1 MDAPAQPMVSAE
13 AKMTPM
19 MAQYL
24 AVKAKHPDVL
34 LFYRMGDFY
43 ELFFA
48 DAEKA
53 SAALAIALTKRGK
66 HLGEDI
72 PMCGVPV
79 HAVDHYLQKLIRQG
93 HKVAICEQLEDPAEA
108 KKRGSKAVVKRDVVR
123 LITPG
128 TLTEETLLDMRASN
142 YLACLSVLK
151 GHGAMALAFAD
162 ISTSEF
168 AVMPTEAQRLSTDL
182 ARLQPSEVIVP
193 DSLLSDANLQRA
205 LSASGASLSPLPASR
220 FDSLAAEHRLKSH
233 FNVASLEGFGTFGK
247 AEISALGTLL
257 DYISLTQV
265 GQMPYLREPRL
276 EASEHG
282 LVIDAATRNNLE
294 LTRTLQ
300 GNREGSLL
308 ATIDRTVT
316 SAGARRLFALLSRPL
331 ANVRE
336 VTLRLDGVSFFHA
349 NETTCDTLRGSLRSL
364 PDLERALAR
373 ITTRRGGPRDL
384 KSIADGIITAHG
396 IANGLRDVEK
406 PLLAGQAVADVG
418 ALPLALAHE
427 LVRALAEELPH
438 LARDGGFI
446 AKGFHEGLDEAR
458 ALRDETR
465 GVIAGLQAHYVSH
478 TGIKS
483 LKIRHNNIL
492 GYYIEVPAT
501 QAEDMQKADGA
512 IKFHHR
518 QTMAGA
524 MRFSTEELANLEQ
537 KIAQAAERAL
547 AIELELFGD
556 FCHRI
561 ISEQGSLSRG
571 AAALAELDC
580 LSSLAH
586 LAREKNYVPP
596 LVDDSL
602 TFVVKDGRHPVV
614 EEALAKAGE
623 ARFMANDCALGNAH
637 TEIWLLTGPNM
648 AGKSTFLRQNALI
661 VVLAQM
667 GSYVPASFAHI
678 GVVDRLFSR
687 VGAADDLARGRSTF
701 MVEMVETAAILNQA
715 TERSLVIL
723 DEIGRGT
730 ATYDGLSIAWAT
742 LEHLHD
748 VNKPR
753 ALFAT
758 HYHEL
763 TSLAERLQRL
773 TCMTMAVKEWNG
785 EVIFLHQVKEGAANR
800 SYGIEAAK
808 RAGLP
813 AGVIARAQE
822 VLAKLEQHRDG
833 GKVEDLLDGL
843 PLFQAMPSR
852 PAPRIDILRDALTK
866 MDPDALSP
874 REAQDALYE
883 LKRLLKDKGGA

>member
-13 AKMTPM
+13 TKMTPM

-108 KKRGSKAVVKRDVVR
+108 RRRGSKAVVKRDVVR

-128 TLTEETLLDMRASN
+128 TLTEETLLDTRASN

-162 ISTSEF
+162 ISTGEF
-168 AVMPTEAQRLSTDL
+168 AVMPTETARLAADL
-182 ARLQPSEVIVP
+182 ARLQPTEVVVA
-193 DSLLSDANLQRA
+193 DAVLSDTTLHRLIATT
-205 LSASGASLSPLPASR
+205 GASLSPLPASR

-233 FNVASLEGFGTFGK
+233 FNVASLEGFGAFGK

-257 DYISLTQV
+257 DYIGLTQV

-282 LVIDAATRNNLE
+282 LLIDAATRNNLE

-300 GNREGSLL
+300 GHRDGSLL

-336 VTLRLDGVSFFHA
+336 IAERLDGVSFFHD
-349 NETTCDTLRGSLRSL
+349 NEGGCDSLRGNLRSL

-373 ITTRRGGPRDL
+373 ITARRAGPRDL
-384 KSIADGIITAHG
+384 KAVADGIITAHG
-396 IANGLRDVEK
+396 IAHGLREAEK
-406 PLLAGQAVADVG
+406 PTLAAQAVADVG

-427 LVRALAEELPH
+427 LVHGLAEELPH

-446 AKGFHEGLDEAR
+446 AKGFHEGLNEAR
-458 ALRDETR
+458 RLRDETR

-478 TGIKS
+478 TGIRT
-483 LKIRHNNIL
+483 LKIKHNNIL

-501 QAEDMQKADGA
+501 QAEDMQKSEGA
-512 IKFHHR
+512 VKFYHR

-524 MRFSTEELANLEQ
+524 MRFSTEELQNLEQ

-556 FCHRI
+556 FSHRI
-561 ISEQGSLSRG
+561 INEQGTLSRG

-586 LAREKNYVPP
+586 LAREKGYVRPIA
-596 LVDDSL
+596 DGSL
-602 TFVVKDGRHPVV
+602 TFIVKDGRHPVV
-614 EEALAKAGE
+614 EDALAKAGE
-623 ARFMANDCALGNAH
+623 ARFMANDCTLGNDH
-637 TEIWLLTGPNM
+637 TAIWLLTGPNM

-667 GSYVPASFAHI
+667 GSFVPASFAHI

-773 TCMTMAVKEWNG
+773 RCMTMAVKEWNG

-813 AGVIARAQE
+813 ASVIARAQE
-822 VLAKLEQHRDG
+822 VLSKLEQHRDG

-852 PAPRIDILRDALTK
+852 PAPRTDILRDALTN

-883 LKRLLKDKGGA
+883 LKRLLEEGDG

>member
-1 MDAPAQPMVSAE
+1 
-13 AKMTPM
+13 MTPM

-108 KKRGSKAVVKRDVVR
+108 KRRGSKAVVKRDVVR

-128 TLTEETLLDMRASN
+128 TLTEETLLENNASN
-142 YLACLSVLK
+142 YLACLSMLK

-162 ISTSEF
+162 ISTGEF
-168 AVMPTEAQRLSTDL
+168 AVMPTEAPRLSTDL
-182 ARLQPSEVIVP
+182 ARLQPSEVIVA
-193 DSLLSDANLQRA
+193 DAVFSDANLQRS

-220 FDSLAAEHRLKSH
+220 FDSLAAEHRLKTH
-233 FNVASLEGFGTFGK
+233 FNVASLEGFGAFGK

-282 LVIDAATRNNLE
+282 LLIDAATRNNLE
-294 LTRTLQ
+294 LTHTLQ
-300 GNREGSLL
+300 GHREGSLL

-316 SAGARRLFALLSRPL
+316 SAGARRFFALLSRPL
-331 ANVRE
+331 ANVTE
-336 VTLRLDGVSFFHA
+336 ISERLDGVSFFHG
-349 NETTCDTLRGSLRSL
+349 NESSCDTLRGSLRSL

-373 ITTRRGGPRDL
+373 VTARRGGPRDL
-384 KSIADGIITAHG
+384 KSIADGIITAHN
-396 IANGLRDVEK
+396 IANGLRETEK
-406 PLLAGQAVADVG
+406 PMLAGQAVADVG

-458 ALRDETR
+458 RLRDETR

-483 LKIRHNNIL
+483 LKIKHNNIL

-512 IKFHHR
+512 VKFHHR

-524 MRFSTEELANLEQ
+524 MRFSTEELQSLEQ

-586 LAREKNYVPP
+586 LAREKSYVRPI
-596 LVDDSL
+596 VDDSL

-623 ARFMANDCALGNAH
+623 ARFMANDCTLGNAH

-667 GSYVPASFAHI
+667 GSFLSLIHI
-678 GVVDRLFSR
+678 
-687 VGAADDLARGRSTF
+687 
-701 MVEMVETAAILNQA
+701 
-715 TERSLVIL
+715 
-723 DEIGRGT
+723 
-730 ATYDGLSIAWAT
+730 
-742 LEHLHD
+742 
-748 VNKPR
+748 
-753 ALFAT
+753 
-758 HYHEL
+758 
-763 TSLAERLQRL
+763 
-773 TCMTMAVKEWNG
+773 
-785 EVIFLHQVKEGAANR
+785 
-800 SYGIEAAK
+800 
-808 RAGLP
+808 
-813 AGVIARAQE
+813 
-822 VLAKLEQHRDG
+822 
-833 GKVEDLLDGL
+833 
-843 PLFQAMPSR
+843 
-852 PAPRIDILRDALTK
+852 
-866 MDPDALSP
+866 
-874 REAQDALYE
+874 
-883 LKRLLKDKGGA
+883 